1 MNMHC
6 ITPKTIKA
14 LTLWSLF
21 IYFYCKLFIYRCRKF
36 SLEVCYLEHIHWKHT
51 VQSWDDTE
59 NWLNTTQE
67 TAVKINNQKSHGK
80 KLNMYMIG
88 SWNEVNLNGSYNPNR
103 SVVIVQIE
111 HIILWIEDVVCFLT
125 KTKQRGQ
132 ARGWTRTWGGDLGSM
147 RVPNHCKQR
156 GRQTSEQAELLPR
169 HTTQQAESI
178 ERDISG

>member
-132 ARGWTRTWGGDLGSM
+132 ARGWGHEEATWAPWGSQTIANNAAG
-147 RVPNHCKQR
+147 RPQSKQSCYP
-156 GRQTSEQAELLPR
+156 GTQPSRQSP
-169 HTTQQAESI
+169 
-178 ERDISG
+178 